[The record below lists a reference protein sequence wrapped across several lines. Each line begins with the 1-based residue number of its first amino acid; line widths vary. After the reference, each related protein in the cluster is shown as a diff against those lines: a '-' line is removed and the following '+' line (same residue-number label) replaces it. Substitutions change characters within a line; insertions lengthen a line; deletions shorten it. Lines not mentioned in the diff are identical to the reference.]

1 MVWVKCGV
9 GMKLEEAYK
18 ALLEWLRDD
27 IKETLD
33 QCDGAS
39 CLYMNLELH
48 REMIVTLIGDAE
60 KQPIGI
66 LSDGGYEKAKLSN

>member
-1 MVWVKCGV
+1 MELVT
-9 GMKLEEAYK
+9 AYK

-39 CLYMNLELH
+39 CLYMNLESH
-48 REMIVTLIGDAE
+48 RDMIVTLIGDAK
-60 KQPIGI
+60 KQPVGI
-66 LSDGGYEKAKLSN
+66 LSGGGYEKAKKSDQ